1 MKINIKSP
9 TRLCTYANGVVTSWK
24 LTYIGLIVEKGTQR
38 GIYHYTLTDK
48 MQSNIK
54 IGVEIHNQTQQL
66 YNPESFQLLDNEYVK
81 IHCKDLNVPQ
91 KRGCTKFIRVE
102 EFKEVRRVFNTLH
115 DAGRQ
120 LMQ

>member
-1 MKINIKSP
+1 M
-9 TRLCTYANGVVTSWK
+9 GQ
-24 LTYIGLIVEKGTQR
+24 GTKE
-38 GIYHYTLTDK
+38 GIYYYILTDK
-48 MQSNIK
+48 ENNKIK
-54 IGVEIHNQTQQL
+54 IGVEIHNETQQL
-66 YNPESFQLLDNEYVK
+66 YNPESFDKLDNEYVK